1 MISYDHNGAAGGN
14 ALLIGRSDAQ
24 VNAHLGKQILQLE
37 TLRRL
42 LHAAVEIAYFADW
55 CEPRCETWEIRD
67 ARQNV
72 RRRLLRWQWID
83 AHCTFLLKSLC
94 SGIKEALKAD
104 EIWLAKRKSNE
115 SN

>member
-1 MISYDHNGAAGGN
+1 MIGHDHDGAAGGD

-24 VNAHLGKQILQLE
+24 VNPHLGEQIFQLE
-37 TLRRL
+37 TLRRS
-42 LHAAVEIAYFADW
+42 LHAAVEIAHFIDW
-55 CEPRCETWEIRD
+55 REPRCETGEIRD
-67 ARQNV
+67 ARQNF

-115 SN
+115 R